1 MATAAGEQQRLT
13 LGVAALLASA
23 LTILALR
30 SIASSKNALS
40 VQLPTADLE
49 SLSPYVR
56 PLRDTSVLAVASA
69 GAMVV
74 TRDPFAPTGV
84 ARGGSPIKTTVNAPL
99 PTTGNGLQQWV
110 VSTILFEGSKK
121 SAIVNNAWVTIG
133 DTLGGGSRLTA
144 VERDHIVVTDAKGIR
159 HKVSIQG
166 GETW

>member
-1 MATAAGEQQRLT
+1 MATAAGEQQRLA
-13 LGVAALLASA
+13 LGVAALLTSA
-23 LTILALR
+23 LTIVALR
-30 SIASSKNALS
+30 SIASSKDVLS
-40 VQLPTADLE
+40 VQLPATNLE

-56 PLRDTSVLAVASA
+56 PLRDTSVLATESA

-74 TRDPFAPTGV
+74 SRDPFAPTGV
-84 ARGGSPIKTTVNAPL
+84 ARVGSVAKTTVNAPL
-99 PTTGNGLQQWV
+99 PTTGNGQQQWV

-159 HKVSIQG
+159 HKVPIQG
-166 GETW
+166 GET